1 MHTSSPKHTYS
12 TRRYIVTL
20 FLCACV
26 LSCYTH
32 GQLFA
37 TLWTVTHQAP
47 LSTGFSRQEY
57 RSGLPCPSPGDCPN
71 PGIEPMSPEAP
82 ALQEGSLPLSHW
94 GSPTLFVR
102 TQRKIQMLV
111 NNKTDTIVEYSYW
124 GVLYNKEKK
133 RIITTCSKSH
143 KRYAEQKKLT
153 LYRSYEH
160 FHSYAVQNIHIK
172 MELACDV
179 KSQDSGYFG

>member
-12 TRRYIVTL
+12 TRMYIVTL

-124 GVLYNKEKK
+124 GVLYNKKK
-133 RIITTCSKSH
+133 KKNYNYMQQVSQTLCWAKEVNTIQIIWTLSFICSSKHTYKDGAGLWCQKS
-143 KRYAEQKKLT
+143 
-153 LYRSYEH
+153 
-160 FHSYAVQNIHIK
+160 
-172 MELACDV
+172 
-179 KSQDSGYFG
+179 G